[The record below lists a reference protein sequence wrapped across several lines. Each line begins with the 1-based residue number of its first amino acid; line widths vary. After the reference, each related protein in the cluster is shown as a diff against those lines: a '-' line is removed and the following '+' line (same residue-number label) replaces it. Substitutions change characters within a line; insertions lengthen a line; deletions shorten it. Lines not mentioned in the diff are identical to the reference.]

1 MSDDRQRLIADLKA
15 IAASIRDPTKR
26 EEVLKIIARLSP
38 ETDTAGGSFELN
50 ASAAQRVGMLTGTV
64 RAIILAQGSVPEK

>member
-26 EEVLKIIARLSP
+26 EEVLKIIARLSRESGEEP
-38 ETDTAGGSFELN
+38 DDAESMHNRSRCDDKS
-50 ASAAQRVGMLTGTV
+50 
-64 RAIILAQGSVPEK
+64 